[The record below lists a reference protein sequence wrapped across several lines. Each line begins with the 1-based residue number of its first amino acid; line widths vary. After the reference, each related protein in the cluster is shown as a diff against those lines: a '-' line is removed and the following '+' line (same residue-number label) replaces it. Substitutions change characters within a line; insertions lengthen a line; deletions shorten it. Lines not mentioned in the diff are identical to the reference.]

1 MDCRSGI
8 LSLILTI
15 EYYIKEHIDDK
26 EMPQAVTAEKQM
38 IDKIETCRM
47 EIGVMLHMF
56 FITYWRRPHNAAT
69 AAKEQSHCQR
79 KPSSVRCS
87 GRNMAG
93 PSSHGSI
100 QVQVHFGTQGLR
112 RWGPWSTGPRR
123 QRSDRVQL
131 HCGVRF
137 VIGKLPNL
145 WNRSFRIAS
154 KLFLPASHM
163 KLPNHAAMV
172 WSLLFFQNPLFR
184 GHGEADKGFSNT
196 LENLS
201 KTGLGLRI
209 EISADG
215 GFWRRI
221 WIVRSK
227 KLNEFWKR
235 KKTSARSLKEQRGE
249 ILCLM
254 YLLSTVHPLDI
265 VYFSMFF
272 LIFLGYR

>member
-1 MDCRSGI
+1 MDCGSGI

-15 EYYIKEHIDDK
+15 EYYIKENIDDK
-26 EMPQAVTAEKQM
+26 EMPQAITAEKQM
-38 IDKIETCRM
+38 IGKIETWRM
-47 EIGVMLHMF
+47 EIGVILHMF
-56 FITYWRRPHNAAT
+56 FITYWRRPPQHSA

-123 QRSDRVQL
+123 QR
-131 HCGVRF
+131 CGVRF
-137 VIGKLPNL
+137 FVAKLPNYETEASVL
-145 WNRSFRIAS
+145 LRNFFCQPATWNCQTPCCYGLEFP
-154 KLFLPASHM
+154 FLPKSFVQR
-163 KLPNHAAMV
+163 PR
-172 WSLLFFQNPLFR
+172 R
-184 GHGEADKGFSNT
+184 GWQ
-196 LENLS
+196 
-201 KTGLGLRI
+201 RI
-209 EISADG
+209 QQYSREPFEDRPRPQKRDLCRYWCWWW
-215 GFWRRI
+215 WRRI

-249 ILCLM
+249 ILCKIN
-254 YLLSTVHPLDI
+254 LLSTVHPLNI